1 MFLKIKMPQI
11 QDEQNIKVLNQD
23 SFSILIFLFASGSSP
38 ALRGMVMDPTFE
50 MVTCLYLGFLPF
62 IFFFLICIKILFSW
76 SRCFG
81 HLLKFCTQG
90 ECLAGLTLVLA
101 LMGPLLATAP
111 SPRLALPRPAPTS
124 HKAGLAGSK
133 SPGKRG
139 AWEGQSHPY

>member
-62 IFFFLICIKILFSW
+62 IFFFSFASKYCFLGHGVLGISLSFAHKVNVSLASPSSW
-76 SRCFG
+76 
-81 HLLKFCTQG
+81 
-90 ECLAGLTLVLA
+90 
-101 LMGPLLATAP
+101 P
-111 SPRLALPRPAPTS
+111 
-124 HKAGLAGSK
+124 
-133 SPGKRG
+133 
-139 AWEGQSHPY
+139 